1 MNDETD
7 RSLIEA
13 KAALRKVAQ
22 VKRARVRAATAG
34 DGRRLLIGRA
44 SDIVE
49 QCDLAEGAV
58 VAGYY
63 PINDE
68 IDCLGLLL
76 ALRDLGRS
84 IALPKMRGAGQGLD
98 FYDWRASTKLEKG
111 AFGIM
116 EPALGPDCNSTSVLP
131 DLVLLPLLAFD
142 LEGGRLGYGGGYYDR
157 TIAAL
162 RRQGGVMVVG
172 VGYDEQQVDLVPR
185 DGYDQLLDY
194 IVTPSRFLT
203 V

>member
-1 MNDETD
+1 MSDIPN
-7 RSLIEA
+7 SNIAEA

-34 DGRRLLIGRA
+34 DCRRLLIGRA
-44 SDIVE
+44 SDILD
-49 QCDLAEGAV
+49 QCNLAEGAV

-68 IDCLGLLL
+68 IDCLGLLA

-84 IALPKMRGAGQGLD
+84 IALPKMRGAGQALD

-131 DLVLLPLLAFD
+131 DLVLLPLWRLTLRVGVLVMVAVIMT
-142 LEGGRLGYGGGYYDR
+142 GRL
-157 TIAAL
+157 L
-162 RRQGGVMVVG
+162 RCAGKAGAWLSGLAMTSSKSIWCPG
-172 VGYDEQQVDLVPR
+172 TGMISCL
-185 DGYDQLLDY
+185 
-194 IVTPSRFLT
+194 IISSRRRGF
-203 V
+203 